1 MDANSAGSM
10 GVIKV
15 LIYVNLWMPFPLVG
29 GGGVN
34 YSSDQI
40 ISCR

>member
-29 GGGVN
+29 MGGGGGGKLLK
-34 YSSDQI
+34 
-40 ISCR
+40 

>member
-29 GGGVN
+29 WGGGETTHL
-34 YSSDQI
+34 YFA
-40 ISCR
+40 